1 MKIIF
6 QGLTIL
12 IAFFFTYA
20 LFSAIFEEEPNAK
33 LIQRLCVVSTIS
45 IIGAIG
51 TNLKDD

>member
-12 IAFFFTYA
+12 IAFFFTYV
-20 LFSAIFEEEPNAK
+20 LFASIFKENANIKAIQRIYIVSAIA
-33 LIQRLCVVSTIS
+33 